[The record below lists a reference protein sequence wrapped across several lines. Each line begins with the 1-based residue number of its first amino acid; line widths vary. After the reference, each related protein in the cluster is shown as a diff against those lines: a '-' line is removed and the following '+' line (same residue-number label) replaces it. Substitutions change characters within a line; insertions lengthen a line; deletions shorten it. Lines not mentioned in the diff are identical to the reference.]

1 MNLKKILVGGLS
13 CTLIMSMLVGC
24 SSPKETADSVV
35 SSKQGIVAK
44 YSEYPEYKALDYVTL
59 PDDYKKLT
67 VSVDSIEDEFTDEY
81 VKKQAIAYLAP
92 TVVEDV
98 QMGDTVVINFTG
110 TVDGKEFDG
119 GTAENYSLEIGS
131 GNFIDDFEDQL
142 VGLKVNDTKKVEVTF
157 PSDYATADSGFS
169 DLNGKDAVFDVKINS
184 VNRPAELTDENVQAS
199 TDYKNVDEYMTAM
212 RSMLSESVADA
223 NTSRVQ
229 NAVSTKLVEVC
240 EIKEVPQELIDWYVN
255 NNLASYENAAAQ
267 LGASFND
274 FVAAQTSNTC
284 TDRDSLKEVLMKE
297 AKSSLSIEMILHAI
311 AEDNNISVSDDEY
324 KASIDT
330 YTTQYGATED
340 ELIEYYKVSNLKSTM
355 LVDKALEVVMKD
367 VVTDSVTKTE

>member
-44 YSEYPEYKALDYVTL
+44 YPEYPEYKALDYVTL

-131 GNFIDDFEDQL
+131 GNFIDEDR
-142 VGLKVNDTKKVEVTF
+142 K
-157 PSDYATADSGFS
+157 
-169 DLNGKDAVFDVKINS
+169 S
-184 VNRPAELTDENVQAS
+184 VV
-199 TDYKNVDEYMTAM
+199 
-212 RSMLSESVADA
+212 
-223 NTSRVQ
+223 
-229 NAVSTKLVEVC
+229 
-240 EIKEVPQELIDWYVN
+240 
-255 NNLASYENAAAQ
+255 
-267 LGASFND
+267 
-274 FVAAQTSNTC
+274 
-284 TDRDSLKEVLMKE
+284 
-297 AKSSLSIEMILHAI
+297 
-311 AEDNNISVSDDEY
+311 
-324 KASIDT
+324 
-330 YTTQYGATED
+330 
-340 ELIEYYKVSNLKSTM
+340 
-355 LVDKALEVVMKD
+355 
-367 VVTDSVTKTE
+367 